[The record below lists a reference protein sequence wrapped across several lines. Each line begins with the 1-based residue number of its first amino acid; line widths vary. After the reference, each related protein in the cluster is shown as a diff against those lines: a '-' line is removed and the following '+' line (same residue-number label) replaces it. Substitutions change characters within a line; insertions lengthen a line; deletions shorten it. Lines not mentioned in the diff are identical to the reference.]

1 MANPSSSLETCSRP
15 WYLWP
20 NILGLDAPLVAV
32 LWCWFYAQVQGISL
46 PHPIHLLLGGAVWSI
61 YTIDRLL
68 DVRYIRSVGAA
79 WTERHRFAARF
90 FWAFLAVLIMVTGAG
105 LYGAG
110 WVIPAGVLYMG
121 VALAVAGLFYFLL
134 VWSPRRRRIAVGLRI
149 GLACLLGGA
158 CWFSTMSPSTKF
170 FYGLLLVALV
180 YLSITR
186 TGNSPRL
193 EPPKELVSGLVFAL
207 GCILPATFY
216 TPGNFTGS
224 GGRILAL
231 WSICALNCLYISW
244 TERQI
249 DRGGDPAALPQRAP
263 WIGRILPLLCAGA
276 VALCGYLYQSD
287 SLRGALPYFGAT
299 GLSAACLLLLVLFGP
314 LVSRTL
320 RRVLADVALLSPLLF
335 AW

>member
-110 WVIPAGVLYMG
+110 AILSVRTPHLGTNGPQMLVWGFFLSTTVLFHATSTINSLDHMIG
-121 VALAVAGLFYFLL
+121 SRRFPTGDDSRNNAALAVLTLGEGWHNNHHRYAVSARQGFYWWEVDVTFH
-134 VWSPRRRRIAVGLRI
+134 
-149 GLACLLGGA
+149 
-158 CWFSTMSPSTKF
+158 
-170 FYGLLLVALV
+170 
-180 YLSITR
+180 
-186 TGNSPRL
+186 
-193 EPPKELVSGLVFAL
+193 
-207 GCILPATFY
+207 ILQA
-216 TPGNFTGS
+216 
-224 GGRILAL
+224 LAL
-231 WSICALNCLYISW
+231 LN
-244 TERQI
+244 
-249 DRGGDPAALPQRAP
+249 
-263 WIGRILPLLCAGA
+263 
-276 VALCGYLYQSD
+276 
-287 SLRGALPYFGAT
+287 
-299 GLSAACLLLLVLFGP
+299 
-314 LVSRTL
+314 
-320 RRVLADVALLSPLLF
+320 DVP
-335 AW
+335 